1 MSTAKQ
7 LSKTLKIDI
16 TTNIYILK
24 LQGGKYYVGK
34 TNNIER
40 RKQEHINGT
49 ASTWIFNK

>member
-1 MSTAKQ
+1 MSTTKY
-7 LSKTLKIDI
+7 LSKTLKIDT

-34 TNNIER
+34 TNDLER

-49 ASTWIFNK
+49 ASSWIFNK